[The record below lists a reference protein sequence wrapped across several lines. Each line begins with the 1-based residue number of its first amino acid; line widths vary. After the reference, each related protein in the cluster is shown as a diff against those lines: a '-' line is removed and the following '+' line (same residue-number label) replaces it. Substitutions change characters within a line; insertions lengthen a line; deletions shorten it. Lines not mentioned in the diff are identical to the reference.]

1 MNKKRITGFTL
12 IELMIVVAVVGI
24 LAAIAYP
31 SYTEYVRKAR
41 RSDGKSGVLDI
52 SQLMEKYFTE
62 NTFYSGLVLS
72 AAQQV
77 SPEKHYTIAFDS
89 APGGA
94 GICAATATTSPSAA
108 AYRLCATPVGAQASD
123 SCGIL
128 SVDSKGVKAPTTSGC
143 W

>member
-1 MNKKRITGFTL
+1 MNKKRIAGFTL

-41 RSDGKSGVLDI
+41 RSDGKSAALDI
-52 SQLMEKYFTE
+52 SQVMEKYFTE
-62 NTFYSGLVLS
+62 NTSYSGLTLTTG
-72 AAQQV
+72 QQA
-77 SPEKHYTIAFDS
+77 SPEGHYTIAFD
-89 APGGA
+89 ADPA
-94 GICAATATTSPSAA
+94 GVACAATATTSPSAA
-108 AYRLCATPVGAQASD
+108 AYRICATPAGVQASD

-128 SVDSKGVKAPTTSGC
+128 SVDSRGVKVPTTDGC